1 MKFEYARVNRS
12 GNVVVIIRSHE
23 KIHKEDAEA
32 FYKQF
37 KVPVG
42 IVNQGILTD
51 YFPKPYPLL
60 FDKLGDLTR
69 YDWKEITLGIL
80 D

>member
-12 GNVVVIIRSHE
+12 GNVVVIIRSDE
-23 KIHKEDAEA
+23 KIHQEDVEA

-37 KVPVG
+37 KVPIG
-42 IVNQGILTD
+42 IVNKEILTEF
-51 YFPKPYPLL
+51 FPKPYPLL
-60 FDKLGDLTR
+60 FDNLGDLNR